1 MLSIENLTVHYGHAL
16 ALENVN
22 LSVPDNG
29 LTAIIGP
36 NGAGKTTLLRAISR
50 LVDPTAGSIIYNA
63 ESLLKYSAHKVA
75 RMGIAHC
82 PEGRKP
88 FLEMTVLE
96 NLLIG
101 AYALP
106 KSRVQAKLAEV
117 FRLFPIL
124 EQRKTQDAM
133 TLSGGELQMMAIGRA
148 LMAAPS
154 LLLIDEPSLGLA
166 PIVVDELQK
175 IVADIKRTGVSVLM
189 VEGDVDLIS
198 ELADLVY
205 VFDHGVSVF
214 SGTVAEVLNDA
225 NLSRTYLGM

>member
-1 MLSIENLTVHYGHAL
+1 
-16 ALENVN
+16 
-22 LSVPDNG
+22 
-29 LTAIIGP
+29 
-36 NGAGKTTLLRAISR
+36 
-50 LVDPTAGSIIYNA
+50 
-63 ESLLKYSAHKVA
+63 
-75 RMGIAHC
+75 MGIAHC

-106 KSRVQAKLAEV
+106 KSRVQAELAEV

-124 EQRKTQDAM
+124 EQRKDQDAM

-166 PIVVDELQK
+166 PIIVDELQK

-205 VFDHGVSVF
+205 VFDHGISVF

-225 NLSRTYLGM
+225 NLARTYLGM